1 MLSTKNVAEENR
13 VNKTT
18 DARAITTKMLGGFA
32 AIAGVGAVIAS
43 SCCVFPLLLAAVGA
57 SAGVFAA
64 FQYLAE
70 WKYALLGV
78 ASVSLVG
85 SWYTW
90 WKKRSA
96 DCCSATQCATNN
108 SRITTMLLL
117 CVSTVLIMLAYS
129 WEHIEPV
136 LLKIIK
142 GHI

>member
-1 MLSTKNVAEENR
+1 MTLAKNVSTKKYESNILDRKPSKDKLLGSVA
-13 VNKTT
+13 
-18 DARAITTKMLGGFA
+18 AITGLGA
-32 AIAGVGAVIAS
+32 LIAS
-43 SCCVFPLLLAAVGA
+43 SCCVLPLVLAAVGA
-57 SAGVFAA
+57 SASVFAA

-108 SRITTMLLL
+108 SRITTMSLL